1 MSKEADI
8 RKTDNSS
15 SAAYLKRS
23 LDTNEHDDVCD
34 RRLNWIKTAIWLII
48 SSVVLGG
55 AVGWSQNEGMRSKND
70 TQDILITE
78 NIKDIGEI
86 KGSLGTHIKEQQQT
100 NKEMLYILN
109 QMKVDLGVI
118 KRGVQ

>member
-23 LDTNEHDDVCD
+23 LDSHEHDDVCD

-48 SSVVLGG
+48 STVVLGG
-55 AVGWSQNEGMRSKND
+55 ALGWTQSEGMRSKND
-70 TQDILITE
+70 TQDVLITE

-86 KGSLGTHIKEQQQT
+86 KGSLNSHMKEQQMT

-109 QMKVDLGVI
+109 QMKVDIGVI